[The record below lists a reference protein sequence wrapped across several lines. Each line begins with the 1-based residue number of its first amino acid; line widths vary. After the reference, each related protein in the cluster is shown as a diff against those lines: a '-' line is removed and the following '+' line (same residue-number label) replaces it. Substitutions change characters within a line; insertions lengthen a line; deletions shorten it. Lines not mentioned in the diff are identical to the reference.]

1 MQRAW
6 GKLEVVYSILVDK
19 PRQRGHMGNVRVDG
33 LITLTLVL
41 GKQHVMMWTGFN
53 WFRMATYSETFLRV

>member
-6 GKLEVVYSILVDK
+6 GKLEMVYSILVDK
-19 PRQRGHMGNVRVDG
+19 TRQMGHMGNVRVDG

-41 GKQHVMMWTGFN
+41 GKQNVMMWTGLSG
-53 WFRMATYSETFLRV
+53 SEICVIV